1 MDWFIDPASNSAL
14 PPQIALRVYEFGDP
28 RSFFL
33 FWDTCSEVTP
43 CTPQPT
49 GAWRTTDLM
58 GRLRIQAAEAN
69 TPPASL
75 ADIPPDAPIVGIHI
89 RADFGFGGPW
99 HGFADNLTIGFG
111 NREPIVFNF
120 EK

>member
-1 MDWFIDPASNSAL
+1 
-14 PPQIALRVYEFGDP
+14 
-28 RSFFL
+28 
-33 FWDTCSEVTP
+33 
-43 CTPQPT
+43 
-49 GAWRTTDLM
+49 M